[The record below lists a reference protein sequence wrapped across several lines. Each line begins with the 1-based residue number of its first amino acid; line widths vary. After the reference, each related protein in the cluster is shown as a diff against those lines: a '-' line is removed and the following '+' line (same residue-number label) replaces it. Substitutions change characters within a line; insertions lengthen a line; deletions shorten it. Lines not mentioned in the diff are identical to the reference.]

1 MDSKYQKQIDDIMF
15 ETNAKINAIVNE
27 FRNIKF
33 SKMDEKQKQAK
44 CDKLREEFEY
54 VMLDE
59 EKKVEEVMKEC

>member
-33 SKMDEKQKQAK
+33 SKMDEKQKQEK

>member
-1 MDSKYQKQIDDIMF
+1 MDSKYQKQIDAIMF

-33 SKMDEKQKQAK
+33 SKMDEKQKQEK